1 MALRS
6 ITEGAGPHSMETW
19 KAAASCAV
27 EHFVQQEVFLLKLW
41 GYQVLNNKM
50 WAGQGAGPLSLKVS
64 THIEQ
69 AGHTWYILE
78 CELVAL
84 ADGQE
89 PWI

>member
-1 MALRS
+1 M
-6 ITEGAGPHSMETW
+6 
-19 KAAASCAV
+19 
-27 EHFVQQEVFLLKLW
+27 QQEVFLLKLW